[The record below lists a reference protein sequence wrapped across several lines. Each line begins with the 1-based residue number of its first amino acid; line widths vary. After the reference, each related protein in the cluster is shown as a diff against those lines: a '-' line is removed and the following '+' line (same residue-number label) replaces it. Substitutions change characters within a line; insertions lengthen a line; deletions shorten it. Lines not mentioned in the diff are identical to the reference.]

1 MRIFQDLDDEDHHPD
16 LSGSCADY
24 SSGCDSSTEEF
35 GIAASSPR
43 SPDPSPA
50 KKTKGGATS
59 PASTATSGR
68 SSKTS
73 PRTVRFDL
81 GAELTG
87 DAALK
92 KLTQTQVDLTAERT
106 LRRRKEKTIVKLAKE
121 LNKRI
126 VESEKKDKKIREV
139 SCTWWA
145 CARKV

>member
-1 MRIFQDLDDEDHHPD
+1 LDDEDHHPD

-50 KKTKGGATS
+50 KKTNKGGATS
-59 PASTATSGR
+59 PASSSTTSGR

-92 KLTQTQVDLTAERT
+92 KLTQAQVDLTAERT

-126 VESEKKDKKIREV
+126 VESEKKDKKIRGV
-139 SCTWWA
+139 SCT
-145 CARKV
+145 